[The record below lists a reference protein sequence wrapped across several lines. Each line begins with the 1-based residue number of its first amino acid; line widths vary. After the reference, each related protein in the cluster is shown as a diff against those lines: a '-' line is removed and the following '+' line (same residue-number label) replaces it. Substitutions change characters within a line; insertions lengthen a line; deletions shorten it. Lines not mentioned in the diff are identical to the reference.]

1 VGDVFLKFG
10 RSSVIE
16 TVYGTYDEIMGELRS
31 FSSDVEGLDILLDE
45 IDGLKDL
52 ELLRKL
58 TDAYDVG
65 DGIYDAGFVRDDFFN
80 SHLMVLARLY
90 LRKPFF
96 SVSASRI
103 TFLRLSH
110 DYKFFEYFYYM
121 NSGKP
126 LSVGDMEDLYYGG
139 LGERVMLLL
148 DKFDEAETT
157 PFIDAEFFKALKS
170 VKMKNEGKNLFKKLI
185 RILGILESKVHFVS
199 IFRSY
204 IVLFL
209 TFLCFCGAAADGR
222 GLVSEVDVVRAF
234 RAYIKLMRTD
244 VTRYKAMRG
253 FVEPVGFLVCD
264 NCGGYYSLL
273 PGESPEDFS
282 DVCDCGGRWEYRENP
297 DYSSGFGGSSSLTM
311 RLKMCDPALILRLWG
326 FLFVLIGVV
335 AIIAYLGYFNFPFL
349 LPVGVFFVFSGLL
362 PFIVVHRF
370 VGFYHAGFI
379 LSLGILSFIL
389 GGYVPGVTFICASI
403 FVLRNALKI
412 R

>member
-1 VGDVFLKFG
+1 MKFG

-16 TVYGTYDEIMGELRS
+16 AVYGTYDEIMGELRDY
-31 FSSDVEGLDILLDE
+31 SSDVEGLDILLDE

-65 DGIYDAGFVRDDFFN
+65 DGIYGEGFVRLDFFN
-80 SHLMVLARLY
+80 SHLMVLARKYLDGLY
-90 LRKPFF
+90 IFDTN
-96 SVSASRI
+96 VSGIGFERFA
-103 TFLRLSH
+103 FNC
-110 DYKFFEYFYYM
+110 YKFFEYFYYM

-157 PFIDAEFFKALKS
+157 PFIDAEFFKAFKS

-185 RILGILESKVHFVS
+185 RILGILESRVRFVS

-209 TFLCFCGAAADGR
+209 IFLCFCAAAADGR

-264 NCGGYYSLL
+264 KCGGYYSLL

-282 DVCDCGGRWEYRENP
+282 DVCECGGKWEYRENP

-311 RLKMCDPALILRLWG
+311 RLKMGDPILILRLWG
-326 FLFVLIGVV
+326 FLFVLIGVA

-389 GGYVPGVTFICASI
+389 GGYAPGFTFTVLSI
-403 FVLRNALKI
+403 IVLRNALKI